1 MLNFETNLT
10 GTLFVVAASMLW
22 LGWKLLPVK
31 IGDYFVP
38 SDFSAVREH
47 RYLWIWLYRL
57 YLFGYIAA
65 VMAFIAFAM
74 LITEPTARIL
84 VWPAVAVLNIG
95 FILTAL
101 AAAFYYHFGAWGSI
115 DMENKSNEVIKE
127 FVASLRVST
136 EYITCLIRFGRV
148 FMGVGQV
155 VLVLGLYQLLEG
167 TWPIWLLGLGGL
179 LGVSS
184 VALTVGLPDN
194 LSLYKPVFH
203 LNVMWYAALG
213 IATITVT

>member
-1 MLNFETNLT
+1 MLNFETNFT
-10 GTLFVVAASMLW
+10 GTLFVAAASMLW

-31 IGDYFVP
+31 IGDSFVP
-38 SDFSAVREH
+38 TDFSAVWGH
-47 RYLWIWLYRL
+47 WYLWIWLYRL

-65 VMAFIAFAM
+65 VMAFIAFAL

-84 VWPAVAVLNIG
+84 VWPAVTVLS

-101 AAAFYYHFGAWGSI
+101 AAAFYYNFGAWGSI
-115 DMENKSNEVIKE
+115 DMGNKSIEIIKE

-155 VLVLGLYQLLEG
+155 V
-167 TWPIWLLGLGGL
+167 
-179 LGVSS
+179 
-184 VALTVGLPDN
+184 
-194 LSLYKPVFH
+194 
-203 LNVMWYAALG
+203 
-213 IATITVT
+213 